1 MITIT
6 IILIIIIVV
15 IIIVIIIIIFIIII
29 IIIIII
35 IVNIITA
42 IEELKQRITTIAAK
56 IRRYQGRLDSYRQ
69 NRRFENNQRQFYGKL
84 DQKEKRGDDDQPAA
98 KELKQFCGNI
108 LSRQPP
114 NHKKGAKW
122 LQDLRSEVNVSKQ
135 EKIDI
140 TIGSL
145 KKILRMSN

>member
-6 IILIIIIVV
+6 IILIIIIVI
-15 IIIVIIIIIFIIII
+15 IIIVIIIIIF
-29 IIIIII
+29 IIIII

-69 NRRFENNQRQFYGKL
+69 NRRFENNQRQFYRELK
-84 DQKEKRGDDDQPAA
+84 QEERCADDQPVA
-98 KELKQFCGNI
+98 EESLKQFCGNI

>member
-6 IILIIIIVV
+6 IILIIIIVI
-15 IIIVIIIIIFIIII
+15 IIIVIMIIIIFIIII
-29 IIIIII
+29 IIV

-42 IEELKQRITTIAAK
+42 IEELKQTITTIAAK
-56 IRRYQGRLDSYRQ
+56 IRGYQGRVDSYRQ

-108 LSRQPP
+108 LSCQPP

-122 LQDLRSEVNVSKQ
+122 LQDLRSEVNFSKQ

>member
-6 IILIIIIVV
+6 IILIIIIVI

-69 NRRFENNQRQFYGKL
+69 NRRFENNQR
-84 DQKEKRGDDDQPAA
+84 
-98 KELKQFCGNI
+98 
-108 LSRQPP
+108 
-114 NHKKGAKW
+114 
-122 LQDLRSEVNVSKQ
+122 
-135 EKIDI
+135 
-140 TIGSL
+140 
-145 KKILRMSN
+145 